1 MMTMSHE
8 LVEKTAGL
16 ASRVNNLA
24 VLHTGKHSRQ
34 LLELQDRLAK
44 LTLLAI
50 VKELNAEHDAFQAA
64 IAGINA
70 AIDLI
75 GDANQKLKKIN
86 EAIHV
91 IAQTIDSIEHAL
103 VAAAV

>member
-1 MMTMSHE
+1 MSHE
-8 LVEKTAGL
+8 LAEKTAGL

-50 VKELNAEHDAFQAA
+50 VKELKAEHEAYQAA
-64 IAGINA
+64 ISGIQT

-75 GDANQKLKKIN
+75 GEADKKIKKIS
-86 EAIHV
+86 EAINV
-91 IAQTIDSIEHAL
+91 IAQTIDAIERAL
-103 VAAAV
+103 VDAAL